1 MRGCFRILKQAL
13 RGFRVRSLGC
23 LHGQETAEGAA
34 IRIALPEG
42 RGVTGGASAQAG
54 PVAQGIA
61 AAEGPAAST
70 MAPSGSAMVFHP
82 LRARCRNAGR
92 RISSGDSRV
101 LPDACR
107 QSGAGLCQ
115 PCVARDGAVE
125 KLCAGAPDG
134 RQACDCSTVFGRA
147 AVAGDLTGLIV
158 EKRLG

>member
-1 MRGCFRILKQAL
+1 MLPNSQTGIARFSCPVARLSARAGNGRGCSDSDRTA
-13 RGFRVRSLGC
+13 RGAWSY
-23 LHGQETAEGAA
+23 
-34 IRIALPEG
+34 G
-42 RGVTGGASAQAG
+42 RGIGPSRASGSGYRCGGGAGSKHDGAKWFSHG
-54 PVAQGIA
+54 F
-61 AAEGPAAST
+61 SSS
-70 MAPSGSAMVFHP
+70 SGSLP
-82 LRARCRNAGR
+82 QRRAAG
-92 RISSGDSRV
+92 ISRGDSRV

-147 AVAGDLTGLIV
+147 AVVAGDLTGLIV